1 LYDMKKGFLTYFLIS
16 VLLIQLLPVKEM
28 GQLLYTNQLT
38 EEICDG
44 LESAKD
50 HNEHQTVKKVT
61 EDEFLSKPAS
71 EHKIQFYTTALYLHQ
86 EILFLSRI
94 FDDTLTPPPLV

>member
-1 LYDMKKGFLTYFLIS
+1 MKKGFITYFLLI

-28 GQLLYTNQLT
+28 GQLLYNNQLT

-50 HNEHQTVKKVT
+50 HSDHQAAKKVT
-61 EDEFLSKPAS
+61 EDEFLSKSTS
-71 EHKIQFYTTALYLHQ
+71 EHKIHFYTTALYLDQ
-86 EILFLSRI
+86 EIMILSRI
-94 FDDTLTPPPLV
+94 FDDTLTPPPLI